1 MTSTLPPD
9 PPNFNGINYNPS
21 FWSNATS
28 TGLTYNQAL
37 KNFLAFPVAQG
48 TETLQNT
55 NVNGTLT
62 LINTTTPSETYSQYI
77 DPNPNLDMTLSTT
90 QTAGGLTIRTPTNS
104 FTMNPNTFNQNLTTP
119 APVTGLQMLNPI
131 DMANFSIVNMGQY
144 STAYTQLLNTHED
157 YVATCNYVNN
167 MIVNGQGILDNAN
180 IWTNTNTFNSFVNI
194 GTVNASNYY
203 SQLSQIA
210 NGALNFNNQCPSAN
224 FPNINFQCKNGSNV
238 MTNYFSITPQ
248 KLDSNTSLNMNN
260 QVIYGV
266 NELSFSQTND
276 LCTIASNLFAP
287 QFIFTNSIAYDIN
300 AVPTIVFYLN
310 NTNNVGLNSPLSIN
324 TTAVDINNNLF
335 INSGADITLSSG
347 TAIIGNVATPN
358 TISNVNLTSSTATTP
373 QTTDNDTS
381 IATTA
386 YVKNNLNNYAT
397 LASPVFSGNP
407 TAPTPLSTDNDTS
420 IATTAFVQTLTGNP
434 SVTNFTATS
443 GSANSSFVGSATIN
457 TGSIVTYGLCSF
469 INTPIT
475 IQMNVAITTT
485 TVLAVITFATLPWTT
500 WPNPYPSSLNITTTC
515 LTGTAAG
522 TQKNCTTLLPSTS
535 APPYTLSIVTSTIW
549 NGLPAGT
556 QFSFNL
562 QNIVQAPF
570 SIN

>member
-9 PPNFNGINYNPS
+9 PPNFPGINYNPS
-21 FWSNATS
+21 FWSNANS

-62 LINTTTPSETYSQYI
+62 IINTTTPSETYSQYV

-90 QTAGGLTIRTPTNS
+90 QTTGGLTIKTPTNS
-104 FTMNPNTFNQNLTTP
+104 FTMNPNSFNINLITP
-119 APVTGLQMLNPI
+119 TSVTGLQMLNPI
-131 DMANFSIVNMGQY
+131 NMANFNIVNMGQY
-144 STAYTQLLNTHED
+144 STAYTQALNTHED

-167 MIVNGQGILDNAN
+167 MIVNGGGILDNAN
-180 IWTNTNTFNSFVNI
+180 DWTATNTFESYLNV
-194 GTVNASNYY
+194 GTVTASNYY
-203 SQLSQIA
+203 TQISQLA
-210 NGALNFNNQCPSAN
+210 NGALNINNQTPTAN
-224 FPNINFQCKNGSNV
+224 FPNINFQCNNGSNV

-420 IATTAFVQTLTGNP
+420 IATTAFVK
-434 SVTNFTATS
+434 
-443 GSANSSFVGSATIN
+443 AN
-457 TGSIVTYGLCSF
+457 L
-469 INTPIT
+469 PIY
-475 IQMNVAITTT
+475 TTT
-485 TVLAVITFATLPWTT
+485 TISQSLSSCTMTPAT
-500 WPNPYPSSLNITTTC
+500 
-515 LTGTAAG
+515 
-522 TQKNCTTLLPSTS
+522 QNCTTIQSNLTIVLFTSSIFSLTAVNVLNPPTFAKINFSALPWPLFPPPTGNYFINGVNTATNISYSFPVIFATATTYYMQIS
-535 APPYTLSIVTSTIW
+535 LPTGAPYTL
-549 NGLPAGT
+549 GT
-556 QFSFNL
+556 NYSFNL
-562 QNIVQAPF
+562 ETIG
-570 SIN
+570 SISA